1 MMFPAAKL
9 ARYYQGP
16 IALRLPYLALILILG
31 APCASRGQEA
41 AASGVKPPVQ
51 PGSAEQTYRVIVWP
65 TGPEGLATPPN
76 RYDMDIVGRE
86 ISYSGGK
93 DGSYVIPNIPPG
105 HYKLVSMALAD
116 VEIVGEGDTTFD
128 VTNADVTLYLTVGG
142 LSEVQGVARL
152 DSAQSRV
159 PPGVMIG
166 LESSD
171 AATQGEELD
180 ATGHFTIDRVPP
192 GGYNF
197 KVFNA
202 PDGVV
207 LRVVRC
213 GGTTITP
220 DSPLRVAHT
229 QKITGCEVLLGRE
242 APKPDAP
249 KESAS
254 DLVAQ
259 FNSAKDGFQ
268 QFAVAE
274 KIVALHDNSVLQD
287 LEPWLS
293 NADMHLRGNA
303 AFIFARLGDD
313 RGFEVIRGI
322 LEDRSTKR
330 TVFEMGDN
338 GRPSPES
345 QIRQDRY
352 YAAHLFGDLKDPRA
366 VPILVPL
373 LSDAEVNWVVP
384 WSLGQIGDKSAIPP
398 LVVALSDS
406 SSDMRVL
413 AIDGLVQLNAK
424 EALPQIRALL
434 GDNEKIHFDGLG
446 TVADAAK
453 EAVAKLEAPSQ

>member
-1 MMFPAAKL
+1 MKL
-9 ARYYQGP
+9 GI
-16 IALRLPYLALILILG
+16 IALCLACATPALSRPQSS
-31 APCASRGQEA
+31 APPAQ
-41 AASGVKPPVQ
+41 PPTTQ
-51 PGSAEQTYRVIVWP
+51 AQQSAQLYRVIVWP
-65 TGPEGLATPPN
+65 TGPEGTPTPPN
-76 RYDMDIVGRE
+76 RYDMDIVGRD

-116 VEIVGEGDTTFD
+116 VEMVGEGDTTFD
-128 VTNADVTLYLTVGG
+128 VSNADVTLYVTVGG
-142 LSEVQGVARL
+142 LGEVQGVARL
-152 DSAQSRV
+152 DGAQSRV
-159 PPGVMIG
+159 PPGVLIG

-192 GGYNF
+192 GGYDF

-207 LRVVRC
+207 LRAARC
-213 GGTTITP
+213 GGTMITP

-259 FNSAKDGFQ
+259 FNTETVFWK
-268 QFAVAE
+268 QFEVAE
-274 KIVALHDNSVLQD
+274 KIVALHDKSVLQD

-293 NADMHLRGNA
+293 NPDMHERGNA

-313 RGFEVIRGI
+313 CGFEVIRQI
-322 LEDRSTKR
+322 LENRSPAR
-330 TVFEMGDN
+330 TVYSYNDAGH
-338 GRPSPES
+338 PSPER
-345 QIRQDRY
+345 QIREDRY

-373 LSDAEVNWVVP
+373 LSDPDVNYIVP
-384 WSLGQIGDKSAIPP
+384 WALGQIGDKSAIPP
-398 LVVALSDS
+398 LVVTLSDS
-406 SSDMRVL
+406 SPDMRDL
-413 AIDGLVQLNAK
+413 AIEALAQLDAI

-434 GDNEKIHFDGLG
+434 GDNERIHFDGLG
-446 TVADAAK
+446 TVGDAAK
-453 EAVAKLEAPSQ
+453 KAVAQLEAPPQ